1 MSPDRLY
8 RHGRASISSAGTA
21 PEVEVEARTEA
32 TSFITRKMQEKF
44 IAMLQNE
51 SLEELV
57 RRVAS
62 PLESPAEGELQEG
75 NRRAVTSMVIS
86 PLLDGPQGGACT
98 DVRVQEVEVGGPSE
112 AVIALWVQD
121 YHRLLCMYHARWL
134 LNRQAKQ

>member
-62 PLESPAEGELQEG
+62 PLESPAEGELQEE
-75 NRRAVTSMVIS
+75 NRRAVTSMEIS
-86 PLLDGPQGGACT
+86 PLLDGPQGGGCT
-98 DVRVQEVEVGGPSE
+98 DVRVQEVEVGRPSE

-121 YHRLLCMYHARWL
+121 YHRSLCMYHARWL